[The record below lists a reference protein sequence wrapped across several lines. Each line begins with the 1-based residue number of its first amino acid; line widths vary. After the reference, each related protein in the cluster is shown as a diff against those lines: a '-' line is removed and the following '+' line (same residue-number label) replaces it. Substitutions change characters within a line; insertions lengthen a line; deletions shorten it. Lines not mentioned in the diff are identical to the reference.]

1 MCIEP
6 RDRQADSVH
15 PSYTARMY
23 VAHLLYK
30 QRRFS
35 LIIGVCHVEGFSSQ
49 VEEATDD
56 PNQQPAMEMLSQ
68 SPVMGPLLKK
78 MAKVAT
84 TNVSVLVL
92 GETGVGKGLL
102 AKKIHIMSPRHRKAF
117 IPVNC
122 AGLSPGLVESSL
134 LGHEKGAST
143 SAGARHRGYFERAH
157 GGTLFLDEIGDM
169 SMAGQQVLLH
179 VLEADRLTRVGGTT
193 SIPISVRII
202 AATNR
207 NLTRAIAEGT
217 FRDDLFQRLSVFPLM
232 VPPLRER
239 WEDIP
244 MLADHFVHRAQR
256 PQRPQPPLSDAAMAY
271 LKAYDWPGN
280 VRELEHWIERMMVL
294 YEGEQ
299 LELADVLDAEAMG
312 RLLVPSAAAP
322 AVADRELPLAG
333 GEDEPQR
340 IITALRKTNWIV
352 SGERGAA
359 HLLGMSD
366 RTLQYRMRKYGIQ
379 RPKKT

>member
-1 MCIEP
+1 M
-6 RDRQADSVH
+6 
-15 PSYTARMY
+15 
-23 VAHLLYK
+23 
-30 QRRFS
+30 
-35 LIIGVCHVEGFSSQ
+35 IGVCHAEGFSSQ

-68 SPVMGPLLKK
+68 SSVMGPLLKK

-84 TNVSVLVL
+84 TDVSVLIL

-102 AKKIHIMSPRHRKAF
+102 AKKIHTMSPRRRKDF

-134 LGHEKGAST
+134 LGHEKGAFT
-143 SAGARHRGYFERAH
+143 SAAKRHTGYFERAH

-193 SIPISVRII
+193 SIPIRVRII
-202 AATNR
+202 AATHR
-207 NLTRAIAEGT
+207 NLPQAIAEGT
-217 FRDDLFQRLSVFPLM
+217 FREDLFQRLSVFPLT

-244 MLADHFVHRAQR
+244 MLAAHFVRRARR
-256 PQRPQPPLSDAAMAY
+256 PQRPEPPLSDAAMAY

-294 YEGEQ
+294 YEGDR
-299 LELADVLDAEAMG
+299 LELADVLEAEKMG
-312 RLLVPSAAAP
+312 RLLLPSASAS
-322 AVADRELPLAG
+322 AVADREPPLAE

-352 SGERGAA
+352 SGEQGAA
-359 HLLGMSD
+359 RLLGMSD
-366 RTLQYRMRKYGIQ
+366 RTLDYRMRKYGIQ
-379 RPKKT
+379 RPKKA